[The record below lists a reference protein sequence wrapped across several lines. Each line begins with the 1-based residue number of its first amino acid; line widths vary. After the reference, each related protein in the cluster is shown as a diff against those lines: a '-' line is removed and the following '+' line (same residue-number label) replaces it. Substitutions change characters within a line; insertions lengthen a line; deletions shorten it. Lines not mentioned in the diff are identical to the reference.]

1 MDTLNF
7 VNTSESIYID
17 GLYQEYLKNP
27 ESVDSSW
34 RRFFEGFEFGSKLY
48 PKNGKS
54 GTGTASN
61 SKVPATNEQLQKELK
76 VLDLI
81 NAYRSRGHL
90 FAKTNPILPN
100 KSYKPTLDIEN
111 YGLTSE
117 DLSISFFAG
126 FEIGLPNAT
135 LKEIVDFLNKTYC
148 SHIGAEFRY
157 IRHPEILS
165 WLQSRMESTQN
176 SPKYSTEEKKFIMQM
191 LGKAHLFETFLHK
204 KFVGQKRFSL
214 EGGEA
219 LIPALEMT
227 LERGAEL
234 GIQEFVLGMAHRGRL
249 NVLTNIMRKPYE
261 LIFGEFQDKGIS
273 DDIFD
278 GDVKYHMGYSDDPV
292 LGNNLKVHLSM
303 APNPSHLEAVDPV
316 VLGMTRAKM
325 DELYKGDENKVC
337 PILIHGDASIAG
349 QGIVYEVQQM
359 SQLEGYR
366 VGGTVHIV
374 INNQIGFTTDA
385 KDSRSS
391 TYCTDV
397 AKVTLSPVFHVNGD
411 DPEAVAFV
419 TKLAMEFRQTFHR
432 DVFIDIICYRKYGH
446 NEGDEPRFT
455 QPIMYSSIDKHP
467 NPWKIYTE
475 RLLNEGVITQKDIE
489 NFENNT
495 NELMQKQFDSSKS
508 KEDIKVD
515 STPRRSWDGIKVYD
529 DNNIEPNPNTKVSE
543 EFFKSVAEKITT
555 LPEGFQPHKTVGQLY
570 ANRKKMVFE
579 THKLDWGMGEMMAYA
594 TLLSEGYD
602 VRISGQD
609 VRRGTFSHRHAYLVD
624 NTNNELYSPLSNLND
639 DSKFYCYNSLLS
651 EFGVLGFE
659 YGYSSSAPF
668 TLTIWE
674 AQFGDFVNGAQVII
688 DQFLSAAK
696 SKWRRLN
703 GLVMLLP
710 HGYEGQ
716 GPEHS
721 SCRYERFLNLCAQNN
736 MYVCNFTTPANL
748 FHALRRQIH
757 SEYRRPLIVA
767 TPKSLLRLPQC
778 YSTIEDFTQKNLQE
792 VIDDTVDAKKVERVL
807 FCSGKIYYDL
817 DKYRN
822 QFNVENVA
830 IVRVEQLYPIPA
842 EQINKVLEKYNQA
855 KEWFWVQEE
864 PENMGAWPFYIRKF
878 RKHALEVI
886 SRKESASPATGS
898 PKQHANQQAYL
909 IKKALNLPKDTELK

>member
-1 MDTLNF
+1 MDTLNY
-7 VNTSESIYID
+7 VNTSESIFID

-34 RRFFEGFEFGSKLY
+34 RRFFEGFELGSKQY
-48 PKNGKS
+48 PKNGKNDGLKTS
-54 GTGTASN
+54 
-61 SKVPATNEQLQKELK
+61 VPATSEQLHKELK

-90 FAKTNPILPN
+90 FAKTNPILPG
-100 KSYKPTLDIEN
+100 KAYKPTLEIDN
-111 YGLTSE
+111 FGLSNE
-117 DLSISFFAG
+117 DLERSFFAG
-126 FEIGLPNAT
+126 YDIGLPGAT
-135 LKEIVDFLNKTYC
+135 LKQIVDFLKKTYC
-148 SHIGAEFRY
+148 GHIGAEFRY
-157 IRHPEILS
+157 IRNPEVLN
-165 WLQSRMESTQN
+165 WLQTRMESTQN
-176 SPKYSTEEKKFIMQM
+176 SPKYTNEERKFIMQM

-234 GIQEFVLGMAHRGRL
+234 GIKEFILGMAHRGRL

-261 LIFGEFQDKGIS
+261 LVFGEFQDKGIS
-273 DDIFD
+273 DEIFD
-278 GDVKYHMGYSDDPV
+278 GDVKYHMGFSDDPI
-292 LGNNLKVHLSM
+292 LGNGLQVHLSM
-303 APNPSHLEAVDPV
+303 APNPSHLEAVNPV

-325 DELYKGDENKVC
+325 DELYGGNENWIC

-349 QGIVYEVQQM
+349 QGVVYEVQQM
-359 SQLEGYR
+359 SLLEGYR
-366 VGGTVHIV
+366 VGGTIHLV

-385 KDSRSS
+385 KDARSS
-391 TYCTDV
+391 TYCTDI

-432 DVFIDIICYRKYGH
+432 DVFIDILCYRKYGH

-455 QPIMYSSIDKHP
+455 QPIMYASIDKHP
-467 NPWKIYTE
+467 NPWKIYTDI
-475 RLLNEGVITQKDIE
+475 LKNDGVVTQSEID
-489 NFENNT
+489 NFEKEI
-495 NELMQKQFDSSKS
+495 NELMQKEFDASKS
-508 KEDIKVD
+508 KEEIKVD
-515 STPRRSWDGIKVYD
+515 STPRRYWKNIKVYD
-529 DNNIEPNPNTKVSE
+529 DEVLEPNPKTNVSL
-543 EFFKSVAEKITT
+543 EFFQSVAEKITT
-555 LPEGFQPHKTVGQLY
+555 IPESFQPHKTVAQLY

-579 THKLDWGMGEMMAYA
+579 TNKIDWGMGEMMAYA
-594 TLLSEGYD
+594 TLLTEGFD

-609 VRRGTFSHRHAYLVD
+609 VRRGTFSHRHAYIID
-624 NTNNELYSPLSNLND
+624 INNNETYTPLANL
-639 DSKFYCYNSLLS
+639 SKTGSFYCYNSLLS

-659 YGYSSSAPF
+659 YGYASSLPYV
-668 TLTIWE
+668 LTVWE
-674 AQFGDFVNGAQVII
+674 AQFGDFVNGAQIII

-710 HGYEGQ
+710 HGFEGQ

-736 MYVCNFTTPANL
+736 MYVCNFTNPANL

-757 SEYRRPLIVA
+757 SEYRRPLIIA

-778 YSTIEDFTQKNLQE
+778 YSTLEDFTQKGLQE
-792 VIDDTVDAKKVERVL
+792 VIDDKVEPNKVSRVL

-817 DKYRN
+817 DKYRH
-822 QFNVENVA
+822 QFNIDYVA
-830 IVRVEQLYPIPA
+830 IVRVEQLYPIPMK
-842 EQINKVLEKYNQA
+842 EIQVVLEKYKNA

-886 SRKESASPATGS
+886 CRKESASPATGS
-898 PKQHANQQAYL
+898 PKQHASQQSYL

>member
-1 MDTLNF
+1 M
-7 VNTSESIYID
+7 
-17 GLYQEYLKNP
+17 
-27 ESVDSSW
+27 
-34 RRFFEGFEFGSKLY
+34 
-48 PKNGKS
+48 
-54 GTGTASN
+54 
-61 SKVPATNEQLQKELK
+61 
-76 VLDLI
+76 I

-90 FAKTNPILPN
+90 FARTNPILPG
-100 KSYKPTLDIEN
+100 KIFKPSLDIEN
-111 YGLTSE
+111 FGLTSE
-117 DLSISFFAG
+117 DLNRTFFAG
-126 FEIGLPNAT
+126 KEIGLENST
-135 LKEIVDFLNKTYC
+135 LKEIIEFLKKTYC
-148 SHIGAEFRY
+148 GHIGAEFRY
-157 IRHPEILS
+157 IRHPEIVA
-165 WLQSRMESTQN
+165 WLQERMESTQN
-176 SPKYSTEEKKFIMQM
+176 TPRYTKEQKKFIMQM
-191 LGKAHLFETFLHK
+191 LGKAHLFEMFLHK

-234 GIQEFVLGMAHRGRL
+234 GIKEFVLGMAHRGRL

-261 LIFGEFQDKGIS
+261 LVFGEFQDKGIS
-273 DDIFD
+273 DEIFD

-292 LGNNLKVHLSM
+292 LGNGLRVHLSM
-303 APNPSHLEAVDPV
+303 APNPSHLEAVNPV

-325 DELYKGDENKVC
+325 DELYHGDENLVC

-359 SQLEGYR
+359 SLLEGYR

-391 TYCTDV
+391 TYCTDI

-432 DVFIDIICYRKYGH
+432 DVFIDIVCYRKYGH

-455 QPIMYSSIDKHP
+455 QPLMYNYIDKHP

-475 RLLNEGVITQKDIE
+475 KLIQEGIITSTEVEKFEQ
-489 NFENNT
+489 ENNDF
-495 NELMQKQFDSSKS
+495 MQAQFDSSKS
-508 KEDIKVD
+508 KDDIQVD
-515 STPRRSWDGIKVYD
+515 SIPRRSWNGIKVYD
-529 DNNIEPNPNTKVSE
+529 DNQVEPNPDTRVSAE
-543 EFFKSVAEKITT
+543 VFKSIAEKVTT
-555 LPEGFQPHKTVGQLY
+555 IPSNFNPHKTIAQLF

-579 THKLDWGMGEMMAYA
+579 TNKIDWGMGEIMAYA
-594 TLLSEGYD
+594 TLLEEGYD

-609 VRRGTFSHRHAYLVD
+609 VRRGTFSHRHAYIVD
-624 NTNNELYSPLSNLND
+624 SVTSEYYSPLCNITD
-639 DSKFYCYNSLLS
+639 KAKFYCYNSLLS

-659 YGYSSSAPF
+659 YGYASSAPF
-668 TLTIWE
+668 SLTIWE
-674 AQFGDFVNGAQVII
+674 AQFGDFVNGAQIII

-736 MYVCNFTTPANL
+736 MYVCNFTTPSNL

-757 SEYRRPLIVA
+757 SEYRRPLIIA
-767 TPKSLLRLPQC
+767 TPKSLLRFPQC
-778 YSTIEDFTQKNLQE
+778 FSTVEDFTEGGLLE
-792 VIDDTVDAKKVERVL
+792 VIDDDHAGSSKVERVL
-807 FCSGKIYYDL
+807 FCTGKIYYDL
-817 DKYRN
+817 NKYRH
-822 QFNVENVA
+822 QFHVDNVA
-830 IVRVEQLYPIPA
+830 IVRVEQLYPIPMDL
-842 EQINKVLEKYNQA
+842 INAILEKYKNA

-864 PENMGAWPFYIRKF
+864 PENMGAWPIYIRKF
-878 RKHALEVI
+878 RKHALDVI

-898 PKQHANQQAYL
+898 PKQHASQQAYL

>member
-1 MDTLNF
+1 MDNLNF
-7 VNTSESIYID
+7 VNTSESIFIE
-17 GLYQEYLKNP
+17 GLYQDYLKNP
-27 ESVDSSW
+27 ELVDVSW
-34 RRFFEGFEFGSKLY
+34 RRFFEGFELGSKHY
-48 PKNGKS
+48 PKNGKTQTS
-54 GTGTASN
+54 QVSIPAS
-61 SKVPATNEQLQKELK
+61 SEQLQKELK

-90 FAKTNPILPN
+90 FAKTNPILPG
-100 KSYKPTLDIEN
+100 KAYKPTLDIEN
-111 YGLTSE
+111 FGLDAE
-117 DLSISFFAG
+117 DLNKPFFAG
-126 FEIGLPNAT
+126 CEIGLPNAT
-135 LKEIVDFLNKTYC
+135 LKEIIEFLQKTYC
-148 SHIGAEFRY
+148 GHIGAEFRY
-157 IRHPEILS
+157 IRHPEILQ
-165 WLQSRMESTQN
+165 WLQSRMESSQN
-176 SPKYSTEEKKFIMQM
+176 TPKYSKEEKLFIMKM
-191 LGKAHLFETFLHK
+191 LGKAHLFEIFLHK

-234 GIQEFVLGMAHRGRL
+234 GIKEFILGMAHRGRL
-249 NVLTNIMRKPYE
+249 NVLTNIMHKPYE
-261 LIFGEFQDKGIS
+261 LVFGEFQDKGIS
-273 DDIFD
+273 DEIFD
-278 GDVKYHMGYSDDPV
+278 GDVKYHMGFSDDPI
-292 LGNNLKVHLSM
+292 LGNGLQVHLSM
-303 APNPSHLEAVDPV
+303 APNPSHLEAVNPV

-325 DELYKGDENKVC
+325 DELYRGDENAIC

-359 SQLEGYR
+359 SLLEGYR
-366 VGGTVHIV
+366 VGGTVHLI

-385 KDSRSS
+385 KDARSS
-391 TYCTDV
+391 TYCTDI

-432 DVFIDIICYRKYGH
+432 DVFIDILCYRKYGH

-455 QPIMYSSIDKHP
+455 QPIMYNAIDKHP

-475 RLLNEGVITQKDIE
+475 RLKNEGIVNQQDIE
-489 NFENNT
+489 NFENEVNQ
-495 NELMQKQFDSSKS
+495 LMQEQFEAAKS
-508 KEDIKVD
+508 REDIQID
-515 STPRRSWDGIKVYD
+515 STPRRYWKGIKVYD
-529 DNNIEPNPNTKVSE
+529 DEILEPNPDTTVTV
-543 EFFKSVAEKITT
+543 EFFKSVADKITKI
-555 LPEGFQPHKTVGQLY
+555 PEGFQPHKTVAQLY

-579 THKLDWGMGEMMAYA
+579 TNKIDWGMGEIMAYA
-594 TLLSEGYD
+594 TLLTEGYD

-609 VRRGTFSHRHAYLVD
+609 VRRGTFSHRHAYIVD
-624 NTNNELYSPLSNLND
+624 VVTNEYYTPLANL
-639 DSKFYCYNSLLS
+639 SETGSFYCYNSLLS

-659 YGYSSSAPF
+659 YGYASSLPYV
-668 TLTIWE
+668 LTVWE
-674 AQFGDFVNGAQVII
+674 AQFGDFVNGAQIII

-778 YSTIEDFTQKNLQE
+778 YSTIEDFTQKGLQE
-792 VIDDTVDAKKVERVL
+792 VIDDNVNPQKVERVL
-807 FCSGKIYYDL
+807 FCTGKIFYDL
-817 DKYRN
+817 DKYRK
-822 QFNVENVA
+822 QFQIENIA
-830 IVRVEQLYPIPA
+830 IVRVEQLYPIPMK
-842 EQINKVLEKYNQA
+842 EISTVLDKYNKA

-864 PENMGAWPFYIRKF
+864 PENMGAWPFYVRKF

-898 PKQHANQQAYL
+898 PKQHISQQNYL
-909 IKKALNLPKDTELK
+909 IKKALNLPKETELK